1 MKAVTLAAYGNAD
14 QLEVADIPEPK
25 IGPDDVMVRMAG
37 ASINPIDWKLR
48 SGAMKAMMPLVF
60 PAVLGHDA
68 SGEVVSVG
76 TSVSRLKVG
85 ARVMGLARRAFAEY
99 VVAPADAW
107 AEVPAQMDLIDAA
120 ALPLILLTGA
130 QLIEEAVRPREGDV
144 IVVTGAVGSVGRT
157 AVFVAQARGARVWAG
172 VRTEQLAEAA
182 RLGADGVVALDGD
195 ADIDKLPLLDGIAD
209 TLGGPTLAKLF
220 AKLKPGGT
228 IGSVVG
234 EPGSAKERGFVV
246 RSLITHPDAKRL
258 GALAQEVAA
267 GRLVIP
273 IARRFRFGEAR
284 CAQELAQHHA
294 GGKVILAGPD
304 RTRGSA
310 HAVVP
315 PLR

>member
-14 QLEVADIPEPK
+14 PLEVADIPEPK

-107 AEVPAQMDLIDAA
+107 AEVPEQMDLIDAA
-120 ALPLILLTGA
+120 AFPLILLTGA

-144 IVVTGAVGSVGRT
+144 IVVLPDHPPRRQAPRR
-157 AVFVAQARGARVWAG
+157 ARARG
-172 VRTEQLAEAA
+172 
-182 RLGADGVVALDGD
+182 
-195 ADIDKLPLLDGIAD
+195 
-209 TLGGPTLAKLF
+209 
-220 AKLKPGGT
+220 
-228 IGSVVG
+228 
-234 EPGSAKERGFVV
+234 
-246 RSLITHPDAKRL
+246 RS
-258 GALAQEVAA
+258 
-267 GRLVIP
+267 
-273 IARRFRFGEAR
+273 GEAR
-284 CAQELAQHHA
+284 H
-294 GGKVILAGPD
+294 PD
-304 RTRGSA
+304 RQEIPLRGSTPRA
-310 HAVVP
+310 GARPTSRGGQGHPGRPGSHARLRTRCRLP
-315 PLR
+315 TPLRRAPVASTPAWCS